1 MPAMMQRAALLLL
14 LAAPL
19 QASRQASLA
28 RDDDEEAT
36 APSSPGGD
44 EGGDEATDEGG
55 DEGGDDGDE
64 EDQTAHSAP
73 APAPEPA
80 APEPESHLGD
90 GVELVGDEEGTTIFM
105 GDEDSAAV
113 KEKREEAPETD
124 VKNVMEIRTKLK
136 FTSNKKTLANPEL
149 VEKILEDIK
158 EQQEKMP
165 GLKFIF
171 CAHVGT
177 TQIEK
182 ILTARPGFM
191 EGRVESF
198 KNALQPEGSM
208 SGVSGTIQDEF
219 MHFKAGRFAGLVMW
233 AYGGET
239 APECAE
245 SDLKPP
251 HP

>member
-1 MPAMMQRAALLLL
+1 MMLLL
-14 LAAPL
+14 LAAPVQL
-19 QASRQASLA
+19 LGSRQASLA
-28 RDDDEEAT
+28 RDDDEEPT
-36 APSSPGGD
+36 APSSMLGN
-44 EGGDEATDEGG
+44 
-55 DEGGDDGDE
+55 
-64 EDQTAHSAP
+64 
-73 APAPEPA
+73 
-80 APEPESHLGD
+80 GD
-90 GVELVGDEEGTTIFM
+90 GIDLVNDGGDEEGTTIFV
-105 GDEDSAAV
+105 GNEESQTVED
-113 KEKREEAPETD
+113 KRNDNPESD
-124 VKNVMEIRTKLK
+124 VQKVMEIRTKLK
-136 FTSNKKTLANPEL
+136 FNSNKKTLANPEL

-158 EQQEKMP
+158 EQQETMP

-177 TQIEK
+177 TQIER